1 MSLRGWHPDAELRN
15 LLAQVKK
22 LIDTPQLER
31 NTLMALSKEV
41 QDQADRTKELKDIVQ
56 SVDQGMKALAAQVSD
71 LTSKLA
77 AVPTAPAQAMSDE
90 DKAALVQS
98 ANDTQDLINT
108 LKSDIP
114 ANTAATSDQT
124 PPSTP
129 SDQGTPPV
137 TPS

>member
-1 MSLRGWHPDAELRN
+1 MSLRGWHPDVEIRN
-15 LLAQVKK
+15 LLSQVKK

-31 NTLMALSKEV
+31 NLLMAISKEV
-41 QDQADRTKELKDIVQ
+41 QDQVDRTKELKDIIQ

-71 LTSKLA
+71 LTAKLA

-114 ANTAATSDQT
+114 ANTTTSDQT

-129 SDQGTPPV
+129 SDQGTPQVP
-137 TPS
+137 PA